1 MSRSSVYFKRSVMV
15 GWDAVSWVLALVA
28 FLLVRHDLS
37 LSERVWDAAVA
48 YRGAAIVLQVVA
60 GFRFH
65 LYLGRSRIGSF
76 DEATVLG
83 SLVAGIA
90 LILGSLYFLTQPVF
104 SRGLA
109 VAMPSLAF
117 LFMAAGRWV
126 FRALRDGR
134 WKYLS
139 VDGHDYLFDVEADE
153 RERANLAEREP
164 ERLTAM
170 RQAWHAWNET
180 MPPIPADATVSLGYS
195 VANMPPR

>member
-1 MSRSSVYFKRSVMV
+1 VSRSSVYFKRSVMV

-37 LSERVWDAAVA
+37 LSERVWEAAVA
-48 YRGAAIVLQVVA
+48 YTVAAIVLQVIG

-65 LYLGRSRIGSF
+65 LYLGRSKIGSF

-90 LILGSLYFLTQPVF
+90 VILGLVFFITQPVF

-134 WKYLS
+134 TRRW
-139 VDGHDYLFDVEADE
+139 
-153 RERANLAEREP
+153 
-164 ERLTAM
+164 
-170 RQAWHAWNET
+170 
-180 MPPIPADATVSLGYS
+180 
-195 VANMPPR
+195 